1 MESQQPSIEAVQA
14 LDGTNFAMLSDAER
28 QVLNFFLDQGRK
40 HNVKVEIVSDVD
52 PAILERVS
60 REQAAEILARA
71 NSHVKVTA
79 HA

>member
-14 LDGTNFAMLSDAER
+14 LDGKNFAMLSEEER
-28 QVLNFFLDQGRK
+28 QVLAFFLEQGRK
-40 HNVKVEIVSDVD
+40 HGVKVEVLSDAD
-52 PAILERVS
+52 PAALERAS
-60 REQAAEILARA
+60 REQADQILARA